1 MVVIMAGKL
10 GTKAKGMPGN
20 GTLKLAV
27 DQSPYKT
34 QIDTWLNEHKSASW
48 IADQLDELGAY
59 ISAAS
64 INKYKKIREERLQKE
79 LEEHPDFAKKQEQ
92 VNEVLN
98 EKIGEIQ
105 VVDLMGNLAT
115 LIGDSAELL
124 ADAKDRNVQINSVK
138 DMRMIQQ
145 TMLDAIQ
152 AYGTTML
159 NAQKFQEI
167 QKDPSLLNNGNT
179 TINIQIKEA
188 LSDILKSSIEKG
200 EDGYGLVD
208 QLRNSIKR

>member
-1 MVVIMAGKL
+1 MAL
-10 GTKAKGMPGN
+10 GDKAKETPGN
-20 GTLKLAV
+20 GALKLAV

-34 QIDTWLNEHKSASW
+34 QIDEWLNEHKSANW
-48 IADQLDELGAY
+48 ISEQLRELGGY
-59 ISAAS
+59 ISPIS
-64 INKYKKIREERLQKE
+64 INKYRKVREERLQKE
-79 LEEHPDFAKKQEQ
+79 LEKHPDFAKKQEQ

-98 EKIGEIQ
+98 DKIGEIQ

-124 ADAKDRNVQINSVK
+124 ADAKERNVQINTVK

-145 TMLDAIQ
+145 TMLDAIG

-167 QKDPSLLNNGNT
+167 QKDPSLLNSSST
-179 TINIQIKEA
+179 TINIQVKEA
-188 LSDILKSSIEKG
+188 LSDILKSSIKEG
-200 EDGYGLVD
+200 GDNYGLID
-208 QLRNSIKR
+208 QLRKCIKQ